1 MLNNHPCDL
10 LPFYINGTLTEA
22 EQTMIEAHVA
32 VCPACQADLKEWQAI
47 AQAVQAAAEDSAATL
62 PPLKLPA
69 PSTSRRIVPIAPLT
83 STKTLSEPENPSM
96 MNHVHTPLLRIRYL
110 RGSLAL
116 IAALILVLFGTFVLA
131 QGIDGLFPSE
141 ESDPTAYH
149 TGQATLLGQTGTPR
163 PTLPTAYDVLQAD
176 PDLSGFA
183 AAIAASGWLTNVT
196 QSEPI
201 TIFVL
206 PDRIFEPI
214 QAEIAS
220 VIAEGSSDWEGY
232 LFSYVVNDRWS
243 RDQLADLPPEVRGYF
258 ERGGYSYGS
267 KLQLGYDAN
276 GALLLNGMAHIAQS
290 IEAANGYVHI
300 LDAPLVTARS
310 FLTAY
315 QGIDSI
321 ETAPMVCDVLADDPD
336 YSYFKMVLDGLQSGN
351 SSWIWHVVC
360 RDMGLFTLFVP
371 DNAAMRATFPN
382 SGTVEDFRRLVFFT
396 PEANEALQNFVLAHL
411 LYGLWSQS
419 QLAIEGTVRSSWGAE
434 GHEFVNTVNARWS
447 DTQPP
452 TLIVNNRASVTKG
465 DVIAA
470 NGIIHFVD
478 TPVVSFLDL
487 FPDEALTGVLAPP
500 IETAPA
506 GTPTELANA
515 LNELMVIAD
524 PAERQTRLDALWD
537 DWQAAGQ
544 IPYVDGTTVAFLYRG
559 EALAVEWRGDFN
571 GWLADGA
578 LLGQNLSGTDLWIVV
593 AEFPSS
599 ARLDYQI
606 VVNGGTWLLDP
617 ANPRQQWSGN
627 GPNSELRMPDSIPS
641 EWTERREG
649 VPQGTLSDPQTTVA
663 SMSGYALTY
672 QVYTPANYGE
682 LDNLPVIY
690 VLDGQD
696 YADERLGALP
706 IILDNLIAAGKIE
719 PVIAV
724 FVDVRAS
731 PNGSENVREE
741 AYTNN
746 AAFADFMQM
755 LATSIDME
763 YSTDNRAS
771 RRLILGTSLGGQ
783 AALFTAIKNPT
794 GLVEFGLVAAQSPS
808 FDDPLLDLYRQEM
821 TRPLNIWI
829 SVGTPEWDID
839 ITALRTVIE
848 RRGYQLT
855 TVQVNEGHSW
865 GNWRGLLD
873 DMLIH
878 FFGIEERG

>member
-1 MLNNHPCDL
+1 MLNNHPRDL
-10 LPFYINGTLTEA
+10 LPFYINGTLSEA
-22 EQTMIEAHVA
+22 EQTVIEAHLA
-32 VCPACQADLKEWQAI
+32 GCPACQADLKEWQTI

-83 STKTLSEPENPSM
+83 TTKTLPISENPSM
-96 MNHVHTPLLRIRYL
+96 LNHAYPSLLKIRYL

-116 IAALILVLFGTFVLA
+116 VAALILVLFGTFVLA
-131 QGIDGLFPSE
+131 QGIDGLFPAE
-141 ESDPTAYH
+141 ESDPTVYH
-149 TGQATLLGQTGTPR
+149 TGQATLLGQTGTPS
-163 PTLPTAYDVLQAD
+163 PTLPTAYDVLHAD
-176 PDLSGFA
+176 PDLSRFA

-214 QAEIAS
+214 QAEITP

-232 LFSYVVNDRWS
+232 LFSYVVNDAWS
-243 RDQLADLPPEVRGYF
+243 RDQLAALPPDIRGYF

-267 KLQLGYDAN
+267 KLQLGYDAH
-276 GALLLNGMAHIAQS
+276 GALLLNGVAHITKS

-321 ETAPMVCDVLADDPD
+321 ETAPTVCDVLADNPD
-336 YSYFKMVLDGLQSGN
+336 YSYFKMALDGLQSGN

-360 RDMGLFTLFVP
+360 RNMGLFTLFVP

-396 PEANEALQNFVLAHL
+396 PEADEALQNFVLAHL
-411 LYGLWSQS
+411 LSGLWSQE
-419 QLAIEGTVRSSWGAE
+419 QLATQEVVRSSWGGE
-434 GHEFVNTVNARWS
+434 GEESVNTANARWS
-447 DTQPP
+447 DTQPA
-452 TLIVNNRASVTKG
+452 TLIINNRAKVTKG
-465 DVIAA
+465 DVIAS

-487 FPDEALTGVLAPP
+487 FPDETLTGVLAPP
-500 IETAPA
+500 IETTPA
-506 GTPTELANA
+506 GTPAELADA
-515 LNELMVIAD
+515 LDELMVISD

-544 IPYVDGTTVAFLYRG
+544 VPYVEGTTVAFLYRG
-559 EALAVEWRGDFN
+559 EALTVEWRGDFN
-571 GWLADGA
+571 GWLVNGA
-578 LLGQNLSGTDLWIVV
+578 LVGQNLSDTDLWIAV
-593 AEFPSS
+593 AEFPGS
-599 ARLDYQI
+599 ARLDYKI

-617 ANPRQQWSGN
+617 ANPHQQWSGD
-627 GPNSELRMPDSIPS
+627 GPNSELRMPNSIPS

-649 VPQGTLSDPQTTVA
+649 VPQGMLSNPVTLVATV
-663 SMSGYALTY
+663 SGYALTA
-672 QVYTPANYGE
+672 QVYTPANYAE

-696 YADERLGALP
+696 YADERLGAML
-706 IILDNLIAAGKIE
+706 IILDNLIAEGRIE

-724 FVDVRAS
+724 FVDIRPVLDG
-731 PNGSENVREE
+731 PQNVRIQ
-741 AYTNN
+741 AYTDSTVLAVNLSTL
-746 AAFADFMQM
+746 AATLDREY
-755 LATSIDME
+755 ATDARPE
-763 YSTDNRAS
+763 
-771 RRLILGTSLGGQ
+771 RRLIVGNSLAGQ
-783 AALFTAIKNPT
+783 AALFTAVQSLDDLPS
-794 GLVEFGLVAAQSPS
+794 FGLVGVQSPS
-808 FDDPLLDLYRQEM
+808 FDDTLLDLYRQDM
-821 TRPLNIWI
+821 TRPLNIWM
-829 SVGTPEWDID
+829 SAGTPEWDID
-839 ITALRTVIE
+839 ITPLRTVIE

-878 FFGIEERG
+878 FFGTEERE